1 MIFRS
6 KDALKKE
13 LQESECRTT
22 NGIEALHRD
31 LYRIVE
37 RKKSIIVTL
46 RSMFC
51 YPQSIENDFKYFDN
65 AIKVKDA
72 MKKRYYIHI
81 YINISE
87 IIITLCLVIHI
98 HSYKLKK
105 QRYVSDGCAPDTTLT
120 LLGSGKVY

>member
-51 YPQSIENDFKYFDN
+51 YPQSIENDFECFDN
-65 AIKVKDA
+65 AFKVKDA
-72 MKKRYYIHI
+72 VKKRYYIHI
-81 YINISE
+81 RINIPE
-87 IIITLCLVIHI
+87 IYNNVTSWYTY
-98 HSYKLKK
+98 SYKPKK
-105 QRYVSDGCAPDTTLT
+105 QRYVSDGRAPDTTLI